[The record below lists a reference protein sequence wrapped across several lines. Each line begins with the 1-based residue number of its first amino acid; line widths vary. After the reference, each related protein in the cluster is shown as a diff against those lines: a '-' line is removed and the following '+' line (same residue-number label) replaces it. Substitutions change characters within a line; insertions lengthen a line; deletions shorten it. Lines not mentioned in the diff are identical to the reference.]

1 LTDKTTGRIVG
12 VNNHFADVRQR
23 IVPSRRHHERVL
35 FAAMSKKR
43 WWEAQQPRSA
53 RTTSQGAASMQV
65 AVRACALTVLAVLF
79 AACDTKPTPA
89 APGPEVT
96 VARVI
101 EREVRDWD
109 EFTGRFQAP
118 QVVEIRPR
126 VSGYIDKVEFAE
138 GKLVHAGDVLF
149 RIDPRPYKAEL
160 DRAQADLARYRTAQE
175 LATIELERVQK
186 LKETGAVSREEVDE
200 RISGLHQAIANS
212 ASAKAAVDIAALN
225 VDFSR
230 VTSPINGRVSR
241 AEITRGNLIVGGPNG
256 GTLLTTVVSLDPIY
270 VYFEGD
276 EAAYLR
282 YSQMAR
288 EGARKSSREVNNPVQ
303 VGLSSEDGWPHA
315 GYVDFVD
322 NQLNS
327 QTGTLRARAVLD
339 NKDGVFTPGLFARV
353 RLLGSGDYRAT
364 LVEDR
369 AIGTDQSNK
378 YVLVVGSDN
387 KAEYRKVTLG
397 RLIDGLRVVREGLS
411 TSDTVVLSGLQR
423 TRPGAAVTPR
433 IVAMGDG
440 LAQESSSGRP
450 VPAVPRAP

>member
-1 LTDKTTGRIVG
+1 
-12 VNNHFADVRQR
+12 
-23 IVPSRRHHERVL
+23 
-35 FAAMSKKR
+35 MSKKSVGKR
-43 WWEAQQPRSA
+43 YGSPASSA
-53 RTTSQGAASMQV
+53 AATVATPHLAASALVVFLV
-65 AVRACALTVLAVLF
+65 ACGS
-79 AACDTKPTPA
+79 KPPPVAPA
-89 APGPEVT
+89 PDVT

-101 EREVRDWD
+101 ERQVRDWD

-118 QVVEIRPR
+118 EVVEIRPR
-126 VSGYIDKVEFAE
+126 VSGYIDKVEFGE
-138 GKLVHAGDVLF
+138 GKPVHAGDVLF

-160 DRAQADLARYRTAQE
+160 ERAQADLARYRTAQE
-175 LATIELERVQK
+175 LAAIELERVQK

-225 VDFSR
+225 VSFAK

-241 AEITRGNLIVGGPNG
+241 AEVTRGNLVVGGPNG

-288 EGARKSSREVNNPVQ
+288 EGVRKSSRDVKNPVQ
-303 VGLSSEDGWPHA
+303 VGLSSEQGWPHA

-339 NKDGVFTPGLFARV
+339 NKEGLFTPGLFARV
-353 RLLGSGDYRAT
+353 RLLGSGDYSAT

-387 KAEYRKVTLG
+387 KVEYRKVTLG

-411 TSDTVVLSGLQR
+411 TADTVVLSGLQR

-433 IVAMGDG
+433 IVVMGEG
-440 LAQESSSGRP
+440 LTQGPLSGG
-450 VPAVPRAP
+450 AVLSAP

>member
-1 LTDKTTGRIVG
+1 MRSS
-12 VNNHFADVRQR
+12 VR
-23 IVPSRRHHERVL
+23 SC
-35 FAAMSKKR
+35 
-43 WWEAQQPRSA
+43 
-53 RTTSQGAASMQV
+53 AASAVVVFLV
-65 AVRACALTVLAVLF
+65 ACGA
-79 AACDTKPTPA
+79 KPPPV
-89 APGPEVT
+89 APPPEVT

-101 EREVRDWD
+101 ERQVRDWD
-109 EFTGRFQAP
+109 EVTGRFQAP
-118 QVVEIRPR
+118 EVVEIRPR

-138 GKLVHAGDVLF
+138 GKAVHAGDVLF

-200 RISGLHQAIANS
+200 RVSGLHQAVANS

-225 VDFSR
+225 ADFSR
-230 VTSPINGRVSR
+230 VTSPIDGRVSR
-241 AEITRGNLIVGGPNG
+241 AEITRGNLVVAGPNG

-288 EGARKSSREVNNPVQ
+288 DGSRKSSREVQNPVQ
-303 VGLSSEDGWPHA
+303 VGLSSEEGWPHV
-315 GYVDFVD
+315 GYIDFVD

-339 NKDGVFTPGLFARV
+339 NKQGLFTPGLFARV

-378 YVLVVGSDN
+378 YVLVVGSDY
-387 KAEYRKVTLG
+387 KVEYRKVTLG

-411 TSDTVVLSGLQR
+411 TADTVVLSGLQR
-423 TRPGAAVTPR
+423 TRPGAAVTPK
-433 IVAMGDG
+433 VVSMGEG
-440 LAQESSSGRP
+440 LTQGPHSGSP
-450 VPAVPRAP
+450 IATVPRAP

>member
-1 LTDKTTGRIVG
+1 MSGTVRLRRIR
-12 VNNHFADVRQR
+12 N
-23 IVPSRRHHERVL
+23 
-35 FAAMSKKR
+35 
-43 WWEAQQPRSA
+43 
-53 RTTSQGAASMQV
+53 AASTIMVLLV
-65 AVRACALTVLAVLF
+65 ACGA
-79 AACDTKPTPA
+79 KPPPVAPA
-89 APGPEVT
+89 PEVT

-101 EREVRDWD
+101 ERQVRDWD

-118 QVVEIRPR
+118 EVVEIRPR

-138 GKLVHAGDVLF
+138 GKPVHAGDVLF

-175 LATIELERVQK
+175 LAAIELERVQK

-225 VDFSR
+225 VNFSK

-241 AEITRGNLIVGGPNG
+241 AEITRGNLVVGGPNG
-256 GTLLTTVVSLDPIY
+256 GTLLTTVVSVDPIY

-282 YSQMAR
+282 YNQMAR
-288 EGARKSSREVNNPVQ
+288 DGTRKSSRDEKNPVQ
-303 VGLSSEDGWPHA
+303 VGLSSEEGWPHA
-315 GYVDFVD
+315 GYMDFVD

-339 NKDGVFTPGLFARV
+339 NKEGLFTPGLFARV

-378 YVLVVGSDN
+378 YVLVVGSGN
-387 KAEYRKVTLG
+387 KVEYRKVTLG

-411 TSDTVVLSGLQR
+411 TADTVVLSGLQR

-433 IVAMGDG
+433 IVVMGEG
-440 LAQESSSGRP
+440 FAQGPPSSK
-450 VPAVPRAP
+450 AVSSAP